1 MHLKSNKITKNP
13 KMNTIYRLRAD
24 IKSNKTI
31 DFVLAYWLE
40 VVTYKGE
47 RKERYKYM
55 PKNCNVRRVYDQIL
69 SEFEIDKSYCRFFNV
84 NEKATL
90 GRSLNEFEN
99 IMLFYGLKS
108 KQIIE
113 NESLSNIDSLE
124 EQMNFQT
131 AA

>member
-1 MHLKSNKITKNP
+1 
-13 KMNTIYRLRAD
+13 MNTIYRLRAD
-24 IKSNKTI
+24 IKSNKTV

-47 RKERYKYM
+47 KKERYKYM
-55 PKNCNVRRVYDQIL
+55 PNNSNVRRVYDQIL

-84 NEKATL
+84 NEKTTL

-113 NESLSNIDSLE
+113 NQSLSNIDSLE
-124 EQMNFQT
+124 EEMNFQI